1 MIALSDH
8 AARLTKEKILMCR
21 NNVHCK
27 KKARNIGNKSVNTL
41 DIYRLLWY
49 NICMLRKS
57 LNRNLKTM
65 KGRFCMFQNEKTVER
80 VKAEYP
86 IGTRVELVYM
96 NDVQAPPKGMKGT
109 VVGVDDIA
117 SLLVKWDNG
126 SGLNVVYGVD
136 FVRKTTD

>member
-1 MIALSDH
+1 
-8 AARLTKEKILMCR
+8 
-21 NNVHCK
+21 
-27 KKARNIGNKSVNTL
+27 
-41 DIYRLLWY
+41 
-49 NICMLRKS
+49 
-57 LNRNLKTM
+57 
-65 KGRFCMFQNEKTVER
+65 MFQNEKTVER

-96 NDVQAPPKGMKGT
+96 NDVQAPPKGTKGT

-136 FVRKTTD
+136 FVRKITD

>member
-21 NNVHCK
+21 NNVHC

-96 NDVQAPPKGMKGT
+96 NDVQAPPKGTKGT